1 MQSLVLMT
9 LRIIQRKRLEVLALK
24 IQIQVNSKFRRK
36 MTILELLMKIG
47 MFTEGYRKMVAILKM
62 KRMINKL

>member
-9 LRIIQRKRLEVLALK
+9 QRIIRRKRLEVLVLK
-24 IQIQVNSKFRRK
+24 IQIQANSKFRRK

-47 MFTEGYRKMVAILKM
+47 MFIEGYRKMVAILKM

>member
-9 LRIIQRKRLEVLALK
+9 LRIIRRKRLEVLVLK

-47 MFTEGYRKMVAILKM
+47 MFIEGYRKMVAILKM

>member
-9 LRIIQRKRLEVLALK
+9 LRKIQRKRLEVLALK

-47 MFTEGYRKMVAILKM
+47 MFIEGYRKMVAILKM